1 MEAMSGQKGSD
12 ESQRKMLDMLKK
24 LEEQDRDIQE
34 EIEVEDLEE
43 RLGELDINSADPEEV
58 WSVLT
63 ERERH
68 DFETA
73 VKSGEISNVID
84 IWVPWWSL
92 GKDDKS
98 R

>member
-43 RLGELDINSADPEEV
+43 RLSELDINSADPEEV

-68 DFETA
+68 DFESA

-84 IWVPWWSL
+84 IWVPWWNL